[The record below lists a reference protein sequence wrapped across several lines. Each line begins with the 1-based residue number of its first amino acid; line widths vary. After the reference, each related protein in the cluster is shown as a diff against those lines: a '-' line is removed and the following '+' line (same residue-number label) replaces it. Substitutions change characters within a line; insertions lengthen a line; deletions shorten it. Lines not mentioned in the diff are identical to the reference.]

1 MKIACNV
8 KKKSLETDKLLKGL
22 VEFDENGEEDD
33 ESVQMIEEYVQ
44 DKLDYEE
51 EEEII
56 EETTMS
62 KAQSKYLVYEEK
74 WVYIWLLL

>member
-74 WVYIWLLL
+74 

>member
-33 ESVQMIEEYVQ
+33 ENVQMIEEYVQ

-51 EEEII
+51 EEEIL
-56 EETTMS
+56 EETPMS

-74 WVYIWLLL
+74 

>member
-33 ESVQMIEEYVQ
+33 ENVQMIEEYVQ

-56 EETTMS
+56 EETPMS

-74 WVYIWLLL
+74 